1 MAKRSETTHP
11 NAAAF
16 PPIGGPALRALARAG
31 LRSLHDVERWS
42 ERELLAL
49 HGMGPKGVR
58 LLGEALARQGRS
70 LRQGEAIAPARRR
83 ASP

>member
-16 PPIGGPALRALARAG
+16 PRIGGPALRALAHARI
-31 LRSLHDVERWS
+31 RSLHAVERWS

-49 HGMGPKGVR
+49 HGVGPKAVR
-58 LLGEALARQGRS
+58 LLAEELARQGRS
-70 LRQGEAIAPARRR
+70 LRQGEAIAPAR
-83 ASP
+83 